1 MTKSKMSDLNDHL
14 FAQMERL
21 SSGGLTPEQIE
32 VEAKRAEAMV
42 SVADRITD
50 SAKTQLQAA
59 RLFGEFGMQIMPMLP
74 QIGKADE

>member
-21 SSGGLTPEQIE
+21 SVGDLTPDQIE
-32 VEAKRAEAMV
+32 IEAKRADALV
-42 SVADRITD
+42 TVADRITD
-50 SAKTQLQAA
+50 NAKTQLQAA
-59 RLFGEFGMQIMPMLP
+59 KLFGEFGMQIMPMLP